1 MTQLVDDQVLA
12 SLLRG
17 DMPPKSADSVFTT
30 GCWYVRLC
38 QAVMNASERGGVLS
52 GPFAAQPQTI
62 RSRSVSRL
70 MELPDDV
77 GLISLRTL
85 GPLMGELR
93 QRHRLNLL
101 SSEALAAAVH
111 LRADVVLASNSPQL
125 ETALRAENLHV
136 EVLGSPH

>member
-17 DMPPKSADSVFTT
+17 DILPNSASSVFTT

-38 QAVMNASERGGVLS
+38 RAVMNASEREGVLS

-62 RSRSVSRL
+62 RRRSVSRL
-70 MELPDDV
+70 LELPDDI

-101 SSEALAAAVH
+101 SSEAVAAAVH
-111 LRADVVLASNSPQL
+111 LQADVVLASNSPQL
-125 ETALRAENLHV
+125 EAALRAENLQV
-136 EVLGSPH
+136 EVLGPPH

>member
-17 DMPPKSADSVFTT
+17 DIPPNSASSVFTT

-38 QAVMNASERGGVLS
+38 RAAMNASEREGVLS

-62 RSRSVSRL
+62 RRRSVSRL
-70 MELPDDV
+70 MELPDDI

-101 SSEALAAAVH
+101 SSEAVAAAVH
-111 LRADVVLASNSPQL
+111 LQADVVLASNSPQL
-125 ETALRAENLHV
+125 EAALRAENLHV
-136 EVLGSPH
+136 EVLGPPH